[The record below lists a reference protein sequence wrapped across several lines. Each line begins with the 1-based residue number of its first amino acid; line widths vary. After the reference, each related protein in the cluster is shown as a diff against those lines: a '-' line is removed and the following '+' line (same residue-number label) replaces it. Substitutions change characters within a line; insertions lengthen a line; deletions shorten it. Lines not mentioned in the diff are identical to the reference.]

1 MVASPPPAANPSP
14 ADGPASD
21 APQDPAQ
28 VFRQL
33 QATPD
38 GLSSGEVHERLQKYG
53 PNALPEKKVSP
64 LLRFLGAFWGP
75 IAWMME
81 LAAVLSAVVGDWT
94 DFAIILVLLVVNSV
108 VGFWE
113 ENSAGNA
120 VAALKSQLA
129 PKATV
134 LRDGSWAQVASSQL
148 VPGDVVTLKL
158 GSVVPADGVLLGE
171 DSLDIDQAA
180 LTGESLPVSRSR
192 GQAVYSGSLVKRGEG
207 RAVVTATGGN
217 TFFGRTARLLG
228 EASTPSEFQRSFM
241 QLVNVLI
248 VLAIVLVLIVFV
260 TQLVK
265 ADLAGEN
272 IGREILRSVK
282 FLLVLIVASIPIAA
296 PVVLSLTM
304 AVGATRLAREKA
316 IVQRLSSIDELAGID
331 MLCSDKTGT
340 LTLNQLSLGDPLLHG
355 GTSAAEALL
364 AAGLASSQESPDVI
378 DAVVLEN
385 VGDPA
390 ALHRCTVEKY
400 TPFDPVTKRTE
411 ALVRDESGRRFRVSK
426 GAPQVILDLVAGSD
440 PQTAAEARKQVQDLA
455 SRGYRALGVARADDQ
470 GPWRLLAIL
479 SISDPPRPD
488 SAATLAELR
497 NLGVGVKMLTG
508 DQVVIARETARQLGL
523 GTNILDAAELRHTG
537 GGPRGMEAAVAAA
550 DGFGQVFPEDKYAVV
565 SALQEA
571 GCLVGMTGDGVN
583 DAPALKKANVGIAV
597 SGATDAARSAA
608 AVVLTAPGLSVVA
621 RAVRLSRL
629 IFARMNAYL
638 IYRLTATIWILL
650 FTSLSI
656 LVFNDYPV
664 TAVMIL
670 LLAILNDGSFITIAY
685 DNGRISPK
693 PTRSRVGRIV
703 AMAVILGGIGLL
715 ESFLLYLVLRQGL
728 RVPLEISQS
737 CLYLNLAVG
746 QVLTL
751 YAVRTPG
758 PFWTLR
764 ATPPLVLAT
773 WTSILLSTL
782 IATYGFRLLTPLGWP
797 ATAAIAFYTLLWF
810 LALDVIKQWVHPV
823 VFGSGGAGGKL
834 RRWNRLEQAF

>member
-1 MVASPPPAANPSP
+1 
-14 ADGPASD
+14 
-21 APQDPAQ
+21 
-28 VFRQL
+28 
-33 QATPD
+33 
-38 GLSSGEVHERLQKYG
+38 
-53 PNALPEKKVSP
+53 
-64 LLRFLGAFWGP
+64 
-75 IAWMME
+75 
-81 LAAVLSAVVGDWT
+81 
-94 DFAIILVLLVVNSV
+94 
-108 VGFWE
+108 
-113 ENSAGNA
+113 
-120 VAALKSQLA
+120 
-129 PKATV
+129 
-134 LRDGSWAQVASSQL
+134 
-148 VPGDVVTLKL
+148 
-158 GSVVPADGVLLGE
+158 
-171 DSLDIDQAA
+171 
-180 LTGESLPVSRSR
+180 
-192 GQAVYSGSLVKRGEG
+192 
-207 RAVVTATGGN
+207 
-217 TFFGRTARLLG
+217 
-228 EASTPSEFQRSFM
+228 
-241 QLVNVLI
+241 
-248 VLAIVLVLIVFV
+248 
-260 TQLVK
+260 
-265 ADLAGEN
+265 
-272 IGREILRSVK
+272 
-282 FLLVLIVASIPIAA
+282 
-296 PVVLSLTM
+296 
-304 AVGATRLAREKA
+304 
-316 IVQRLSSIDELAGID
+316 
-331 MLCSDKTGT
+331 
-340 LTLNQLSLGDPLLHG
+340 
-355 GTSAAEALL
+355 
-364 AAGLASSQESPDVI
+364 
-378 DAVVLEN
+378 
-385 VGDPA
+385 
-390 ALHRCTVEKY
+390 
-400 TPFDPVTKRTE
+400 
-411 ALVRDESGRRFRVSK
+411 
-426 GAPQVILDLVAGSD
+426 
-440 PQTAAEARKQVQDLA
+440 
-455 SRGYRALGVARADDQ
+455 
-470 GPWRLLAIL
+470 
-479 SISDPPRPD
+479 
-488 SAATLAELR
+488 
-497 NLGVGVKMLTG
+497 
-508 DQVVIARETARQLGL
+508 
-523 GTNILDAAELRHTG
+523 
-537 GGPRGMEAAVAAA
+537 
-550 DGFGQVFPEDKYAVV
+550 
-565 SALQEA
+565 
-571 GCLVGMTGDGVN
+571 VGMTGDGVN